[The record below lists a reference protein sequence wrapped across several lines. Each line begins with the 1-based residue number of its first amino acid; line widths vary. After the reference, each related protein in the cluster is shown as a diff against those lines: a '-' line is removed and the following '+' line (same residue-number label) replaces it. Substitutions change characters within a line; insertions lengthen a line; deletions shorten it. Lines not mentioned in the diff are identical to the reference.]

1 MERSDRVT
9 GVTCVIPAYR
19 AMHTLPSVVH
29 PLRDALPSVRVVIVD
44 DGSSDE
50 TASVAEALADCT
62 ICLGRNRGK
71 GAALRAGF
79 ETALRFGD
87 DVVLTLDADGQHDPS
102 YAPMLLRALDDCDI
116 AIGQR
121 ARTGSPMPFRRRMT
135 NAMASMAIA
144 HVAGIRL
151 EDTQSGFRA
160 IRRNVLE
167 RVQARGD
174 RYEFETDFLI
184 RAARVGFRV
193 RNVRIPTLYGPTSH
207 FRSMS
212 DSVRIVRTIWSHRG
226 RHDTAGVSS

>member
-1 MERSDRVT
+1 MARSDRVT
-9 GVTCVIPAYR
+9 GVTCIIPAYR

-29 PLRDALPSVRVVIVD
+29 ALRVAIPAVRVVIVD
-44 DGSSDE
+44 DGSGDGTGSI
-50 TASVAEALADCT
+50 AENLADRT
-62 ICLGRNRGK
+62 ICLERNRGK

-87 DVVLTLDADGQHDPS
+87 EVVLTLDADGQHDPS

-116 AIGQR
+116 VIGQR
-121 ARTGSPMPFRRRMT
+121 TRTGSTMPLRRRMT

-144 HVAGIRL
+144 RVAGIRL

-160 IRRNVLE
+160 IRRHVLE

-184 RAARVGFRV
+184 RSARAGFRV
-193 RNVRIPTLYGPTSH
+193 CNVKIPTVYGPVSH

-212 DSVRIVRTIWSHRG
+212 DAVRIVRTIWSHRA
-226 RHDTAGVSS
+226 RTAEVVS

>member
-1 MERSDRVT
+1 MT

-19 AMHTLPSVVH
+19 ARDTLSSVVH
-29 PLRDALPSVRVVIVD
+29 PLREALPAVRVVIVD
-44 DGSSDE
+44 DGSGDE
-50 TASVAEALADCT
+50 TARVAETLADCA
-62 ICLGRNRGK
+62 IRLERNQGK

-79 ETALRFGD
+79 ERALRFGD
-87 DVVLTLDADGQHDPS
+87 AVVLTLDADGQHDPS

-121 ARTGSPMPFRRRMT
+121 TRAGSTMPLRRRMT

-144 HVAGIRL
+144 RVAGIRL

-160 IRRNVLE
+160 IRRHVLE
-167 RVQARGD
+167 RVRARGD

-184 RAARVGFRV
+184 RAARAGFRV
-193 RNVRIPTLYGPTSH
+193 RNVKVPTLYGPASH

-212 DSVRIVRTIWSHRG
+212 DSVRIVRTIWSHRAHRTVEVVG
-226 RHDTAGVSS
+226 